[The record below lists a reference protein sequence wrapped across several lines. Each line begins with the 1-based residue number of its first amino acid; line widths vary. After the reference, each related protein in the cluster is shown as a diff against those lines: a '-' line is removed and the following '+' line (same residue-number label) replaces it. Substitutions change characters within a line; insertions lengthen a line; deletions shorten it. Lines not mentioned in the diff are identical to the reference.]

1 MRASTVEVLAYEE
14 DKAAFNRVKK
24 AMGVDWVKN
33 EFHTFMNSKTSK
45 VDVARVATPLTNEVL
60 GVENEGAEEEVR
72 HEAVVEEEEV
82 RKEAD
87 FEMVE
92 LEADSEVVE
101 PEAIAEEEIEP
112 EAVTE
117 DVEASN
123 EAMAINEQ
131 RIAAI
136 YKKEDDE
143 DNEDED

>member
-1 MRASTVEVLAYEE
+1 MKGLRRRL
-14 DKAAFNRVKK
+14 DI
-24 AMGVDWVKN
+24 
-33 EFHTFMNSKTSK
+33 
-45 VDVARVATPLTNEVL
+45 
-60 GVENEGAEEEVR
+60 
-72 HEAVVEEEEV
+72 AVVEEEV

-87 FEMVE
+87 FEVAE
-92 LEADSEVVE
+92 PEADSEVVE
-101 PEAIAEEEIEP
+101 LEAVAEEEIEP

-131 RIAAI
+131 RIVAI

>member
-1 MRASTVEVLAYEE
+1 MKGLRRRL
-14 DKAAFNRVKK
+14 DI
-24 AMGVDWVKN
+24 
-33 EFHTFMNSKTSK
+33 
-45 VDVARVATPLTNEVL
+45 
-60 GVENEGAEEEVR
+60 
-72 HEAVVEEEEV
+72 AVVEEEEV

-87 FEMVE
+87 FEVAE
-92 LEADSEVVE
+92 PEADSEVVE
-101 PEAIAEEEIEP
+101 LEAVAEEEIEP

-117 DVEASN
+117 EVEASN

>member
-1 MRASTVEVLAYEE
+1 MKGLRRRL
-14 DKAAFNRVKK
+14 DI
-24 AMGVDWVKN
+24 
-33 EFHTFMNSKTSK
+33 
-45 VDVARVATPLTNEVL
+45 
-60 GVENEGAEEEVR
+60 
-72 HEAVVEEEEV
+72 AVVEEEEV

-87 FEMVE
+87 FEVAE
-92 LEADSEVVE
+92 PEADSEVVE
-101 PEAIAEEEIEP
+101 LEAVAEEEIEP